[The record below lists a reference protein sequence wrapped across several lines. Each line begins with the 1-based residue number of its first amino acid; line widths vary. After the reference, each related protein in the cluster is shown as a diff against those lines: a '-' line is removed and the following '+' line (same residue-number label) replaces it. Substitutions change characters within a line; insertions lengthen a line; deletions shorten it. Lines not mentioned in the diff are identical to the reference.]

1 MPHCLASTAGFT
13 LADPQLSPVVGRAMV
28 LESGGAVVAC
38 AIITP
43 SLAQITRVAA
53 FPGYTGGAPRAHTRE
68 DARFRGSVH
77 RSPDHRDHTIHDDV
91 RAWAMALCRQRGGD
105 RIYAIRT
112 YATEARDDL

>member
-53 FPGYTGGAPRAHTRE
+53 FPGYTGGAPRAHRTARAAAE
-68 DARFRGSVH
+68 GARAPRALAGSDAPCV
-77 RSPDHRDHTIHDDV
+77 
-91 RAWAMALCRQRGGD
+91 CRPTPPPPRPPAPP
-105 RIYAIRT
+105 R
-112 YATEARDDL
+112 

>member
-53 FPGYTGGAPRAHTRE
+53 FPGYTGGAPRAHQERTSR
-68 DARFRGSVH
+68 
-77 RSPDHRDHTIHDDV
+77 
-91 RAWAMALCRQRGGD
+91 LCTWTHAEMND
-105 RIYAIRT
+105 
-112 YATEARDDL
+112 EARRALRRVAGC